1 MDGVIV
7 IDKPKNFT
15 SHDVVNIA
23 RKVLKTKRI
32 GHTGTLDPNATG
44 VLVLCVNRA
53 TKLVKYF
60 EQDQKAYQA
69 TIRLGIKTD
78 TDDIT
83 GKVIDQADPSDVKEE
98 AIKAALEGFLGKQLQ
113 TPPNYSAVKIN
124 GKKLYELARREIHIP
139 NLKPREIEVFDIG
152 SPEIRYEDE
161 ALFVDVNFSV
171 SKGTYI
177 RSIARDLGEKLGVFG
192 TLQALRRTEVGQFKL
207 SDAVSIEQLRAGQ
220 VEVADPFPF
229 LNMQTISVDPKLK
242 HYIANGRFLDLEM
255 FPELTDT
262 IIYSKDGEVLAIYYY
277 DAQKDKMRM
286 SVKWV

>member
-7 IDKPKNFT
+7 IDKPKNYT

-23 RKVLKTKRI
+23 RKALKTKRI

-44 VLVLCVNRA
+44 VLVLCIGRA

-60 EQDQKAYQA
+60 EQDQKTYQA
-69 TIRLGIKTD
+69 TFRLGIKTD

-83 GKVIDQADPSDVKEE
+83 GKVIDQGDLSDVNE
-98 AIKAALEGFLGKQLQ
+98 ATIKHAIDGFLGKQLQ
-113 TPPNYSAVKIN
+113 TPPNYSAVKVN

-139 NLKPREIEVFDIG
+139 NLKPREVEVFNI
-152 SPEIRYEDE
+152 SNPVIRSDGDT
-161 ALFVDVNFSV
+161 LLVDVEMTV

-177 RSIARDLGEKLGVFG
+177 RSIARDLGNQLGCFG
-192 TLQALRRTEVGQFKL
+192 TLQDLRRLAVGQFNL
-207 SDAVSIEQLRAGQ
+207 TQAVTIEQLKAG
-220 VEVADPFPF
+220 EVDITDPFAY
-229 LNMQTISVDPKLK
+229 LNMQRITVDPKLK
-242 HYIANGRFLDLEM
+242 HYIANGRFLDHSM

-277 DAQKDKMRM
+277 DEQKKTMRM